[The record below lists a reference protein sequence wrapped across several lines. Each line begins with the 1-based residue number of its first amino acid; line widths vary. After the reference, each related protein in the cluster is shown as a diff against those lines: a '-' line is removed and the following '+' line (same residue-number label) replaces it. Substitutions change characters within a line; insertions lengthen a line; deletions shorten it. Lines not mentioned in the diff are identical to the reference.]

1 MTERAGTN
9 AKGELLKPWA
19 SLAGVVVLAAALMLI
34 FPDRLAVAAATTWDY
49 LREMVLILPAVMV
62 MMGLFSAFVSR
73 EQVARQLGTASGIK
87 GLLLA
92 VLLGSLPTGPLY
104 VAFPLA
110 AALLKKGARV
120 SSVIVFLSA
129 WACIKI
135 PQEMVEIQFLG
146 LKFMALRLLLTIAF
160 VIPMGI
166 MIERLVVVRGNRA
179 PAGGAGAAGG
189 PDASI

>member
-1 MTERAGTN
+1 VTDRAGKN

-19 SLAGVVVLAAALMLI
+19 SLAGIVALAAALMLI
-34 FPDRLAVAAATTWDY
+34 CPDRRAVAAATTWDY

-73 EQVARQLGTASGIK
+73 EQVARYLGAASGIK

-166 MIERLVVVRGNRA
+166 LIERLVVVRGNRA
-179 PAGGAGAAGG
+179 PAGGTGEEGG
-189 PDASI
+189 FDASV

>member
-1 MTERAGTN
+1 V
-9 AKGELLKPWA
+9 KGELLKPWA
-19 SLAGVVVLAAALMLI
+19 SLAGIVALAAALMLI
-34 FPDRLAVAAATTWDY
+34 FPDRRAAAAATTWDY

-62 MMGLFSAFVSR
+62 MMGLFSASVTR
-73 EQVARQLGTASGIK
+73 EQVSRYLAAASGIK

-92 VLLGSLPTGPLY
+92 VLLGSLPAGPLS
-104 VAFPLA
+104 VAFPMA
-110 AALLKKGARV
+110 AALLKKGASV
-120 SSVIVFLSA
+120 SSIMVFLSA

-166 MIERLVVVRGNRA
+166 LIERLVVVRCNRA
-179 PAGGAGAAGG
+179 PAGVTGDEGG
-189 PDASI
+189 LDESVRP